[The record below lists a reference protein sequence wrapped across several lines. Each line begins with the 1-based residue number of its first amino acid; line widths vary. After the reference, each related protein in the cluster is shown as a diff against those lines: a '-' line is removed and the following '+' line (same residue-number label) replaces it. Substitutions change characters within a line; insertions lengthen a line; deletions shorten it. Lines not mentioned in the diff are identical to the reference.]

1 MQEQHIYC
9 TVGGFVRK
17 FIQIIGLICFVV
29 FGFFYTDKVMEVIR
43 EEDDIMIQLSDI
55 KDILKVEPVDAKIT
69 SNTMIPGLNGK
80 SVNID
85 KSYKVMKSMGVFNQ
99 NEIIFDVIH
108 PNISMINNKDKYL
121 IKGNNNKQMVSLIL
135 LLDSNKYLD
144 KIEKIVDS
152 KGITVNYFIN
162 YGYLIS
168 NSTKIKDMINQEF
181 YSYGENGT
189 YTPDNLLF
197 SNNLISRI
205 SNNNANLCLA
215 IDKEKNILELCS
227 KNDLYT
233 ITPNIIVEEHP
244 YDTVKNNLTSGSMI
258 LLKMNN
264 ETIKELNTIIDY
276 IKGKGLKIDGLSKL
290 LNEELE

>member
-1 MQEQHIYC
+1 
-9 TVGGFVRK
+9 
-17 FIQIIGLICFVV
+17 
-29 FGFFYTDKVMEVIR
+29 
-43 EEDDIMIQLSDI
+43 
-55 KDILKVEPVDAKIT
+55 
-69 SNTMIPGLNGK
+69 
-80 SVNID
+80 
-85 KSYKVMKSMGVFNQ
+85 
-99 NEIIFDVIH
+99 
-108 PNISMINNKDKYL
+108 
-121 IKGNNNKQMVSLIL
+121 MVSLIL

-264 ETIKELNTIIDY
+264 ETIIFCQTVLFWKNA
-276 IKGKGLKIDGLSKL
+276 G
-290 LNEELE
+290 